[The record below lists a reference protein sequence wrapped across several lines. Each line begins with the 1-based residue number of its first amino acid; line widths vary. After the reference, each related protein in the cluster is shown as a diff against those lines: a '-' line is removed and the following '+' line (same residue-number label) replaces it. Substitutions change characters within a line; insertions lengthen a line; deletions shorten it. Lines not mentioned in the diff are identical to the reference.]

1 MTEFRLKAKYRTN
14 KGGIISVSIC
24 TNDYMQYAPISEY
37 IRKQEVISW
46 KESAREIE
54 E

>member
-24 TNDYMQYAPISEY
+24 TMDFMQYAPISEY

-46 KESAREIE
+46 KESAKEVKD
-54 E
+54 